1 MDFNNPC
8 KKPHSESNREHMLKE
23 SAKRRREQEETLDE
37 LRVKQRKIEKDA
49 EKEKNS
55 GEQMLG
61 NTL

>member
-1 MDFNNPC
+1 MDFNKPC
-8 KKPHSESNREHMLKE
+8 EKPYSESNREHMLKE